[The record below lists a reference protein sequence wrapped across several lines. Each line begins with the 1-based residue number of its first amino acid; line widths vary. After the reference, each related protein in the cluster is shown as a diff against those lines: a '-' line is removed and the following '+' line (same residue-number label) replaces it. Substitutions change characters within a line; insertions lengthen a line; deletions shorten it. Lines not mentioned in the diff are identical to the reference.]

1 VRRDRAVHPRS
12 VSPLPTLL
20 LANPNPLAPLLPFR
34 NNGRALG
41 VAGRRRLFWWNIIL
55 KYLIVFQWSSAARN
69 RLQRECAC
77 AADAGTLAALAAS
90 LDALRE
96 EAGCAPEPEPA
107 PGGRGASLGKE
118 SRPAS
123 PGGEAGGDPRTKA
136 VGEHSSEPPPAG
148 RTGARAEAGGAAGAA
163 GVVGREVTL
172 HLIDTW
178 GDAHYIGLSLSPPP
192 Y

>member
-1 VRRDRAVHPRS
+1 M
-12 VSPLPTLL
+12 
-20 LANPNPLAPLLPFR
+20 
-34 NNGRALG
+34 
-41 VAGRRRLFWWNIIL
+41 FWWNIIL

-77 AADAGTLAALAAS
+77 AADAGTLAALVAS

-163 GVVGREVTL
+163 GVVGRERQQRTRGGAWGAGVVGREVTL